1 MRVLWFYA
9 SLFGGS
15 HNYLLFEWV
24 FCFQFSYIK
33 WYRFMEYV
41 HIVVFI
47 FLYLVIYS
55 LVLSNN
61 PETNSFNFFTS
72 KFFLKMP
79 QLLLDEI
86 SCWKIVCD
94 ERVGRRCAPLGS
106 RFDQNDVYHPFYL
119 QNKLVIKCTITFQN
133 WLWVYKNQK
142 RSPRP
147 LNGGKCFLNRTPRP
161 KS

>member
-1 MRVLWFYA
+1 MHPFLGEVIIICFLSGCFASNSLTLNGTDSWNMSTLS
-9 SLFGGS
+9 SLF
-15 HNYLLFEWV
+15 
-24 FCFQFSYIK
+24 FCIWPSSC
-33 WYRFMEYV
+33 
-41 HIVVFI
+41 H
-47 FLYLVIYS
+47 
-55 LVLSNN
+55 LVLFNN
-61 PETNSFNFFTS
+61 PETNSFNLFTS

-79 QLLLDEI
+79 QLLPDEI